1 MVCAK
6 SHIHITYTLFS
17 YIHLVSLHT
26 SCFPNHANS
35 PSHLYHNTQGGVYD
49 VTEWL
54 DSHPGGAAK
63 LMLAAG
69 GAIDP
74 YWAMY
79 QQHNV
84 PEVHKILE
92 QYRIGNV
99 KGYAEASAPKVGDGV
114 DVVGVLLWVC
124 C

>member
-1 MVCAK
+1 M
-6 SHIHITYTLFS
+6 
-17 YIHLVSLHT
+17 
-26 SCFPNHANS
+26 
-35 PSHLYHNTQGGVYD
+35 
-49 VTEWL
+49 TEWL
-54 DSHPGGAAK
+54 DGHPGGAAK

-92 QYRIGNV
+92 TYRIGNL
-99 KGYAEASAPKVGDGV
+99 KGYTAGAVQVCAQ
-114 DVVGVLLWVC
+114 LLTK
-124 C
+124 